1 MELTKCSLCYM
12 MCRCGARPND
22 MIRRYVCCTC
32 RHVKPA
38 IAVVRPRNAVGGRS
52 RACACAQRTGLFG
65 RGQSC
70 SIATRR
76 FAENLQMSGIARAS
90 LSNGKKSASVLEL
103 ARTRGSGPRTDPSGR
118 EARKDRSLL
127 ERLEAEN
134 RELRNQ
140 AIQLA

>member
-1 MELTKCSLCYM
+1 
-12 MCRCGARPND
+12 
-22 MIRRYVCCTC
+22 
-32 RHVKPA
+32 
-38 IAVVRPRNAVGGRS
+38 
-52 RACACAQRTGLFG
+52 
-65 RGQSC
+65 
-70 SIATRR
+70 
-76 FAENLQMSGIARAS
+76 MSGIARAS

-140 AIQLA
+140 AIQLALQIQVLRSDIRSLASTRAARRSRPSTQAKFRSTSLG